1 MAYADWTFYTTEYY
15 GDQLTEQEFPK
26 FAERATVYVYSYTQ
40 GVSERIINVAESI
53 QAKRMVKMA
62 TCAVAEILQDEDTVT
77 KRTFAKGQVI
87 ASETVGGHSRSF
99 ATGGMTQ
106 TDIDLIDKRKKEAL
120 LLYLGNLPEFEFLFR
135 TRSYQCIHRTP

>member
-15 GDQLTEQEFPK
+15 GDQLIEQEFPK

-40 GVSERIINVAESI
+40 GVSQKIIDAAESTP
-53 QAKRMVKMA
+53 AKRMVKLA
-62 TCAVAEILQDEDTVT
+62 TCAIAEILQDEDTAT
-77 KRTFAKGQVI
+77 KRTFAKGQVVS
-87 ASETVGGHSRSF
+87 SETVGSHSRSF

-120 LLYLGNLPEFEFLFR
+120 FLYLGHLPEFEYLFR
-135 TRSYQCIHRTP
+135 TRSYPCIHRTP